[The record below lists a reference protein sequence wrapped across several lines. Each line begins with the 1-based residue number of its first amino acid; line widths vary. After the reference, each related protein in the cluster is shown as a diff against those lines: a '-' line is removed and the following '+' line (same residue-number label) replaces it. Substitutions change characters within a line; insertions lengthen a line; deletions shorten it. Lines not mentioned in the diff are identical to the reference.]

1 MKIAIL
7 GSRGIPA
14 KYGGFE
20 TIAEELSKILVN
32 KGHKVTVSCEYKPK
46 KSRITTYEGVNLE
59 YFNLKPPGNYFLR
72 KIYENIYDIY
82 FLIKLARRNDL
93 IYFLGA
99 EVAEFF
105 FVPKLFN
112 RNIKIAANTDG
123 AMWLR
128 NKFSRLERFI
138 LKLNY
143 NFLAMIFSDII
154 IVDAEGMKKFVNDK
168 YHYKTFFI
176 PYGANLI
183 DEAPWDEDKLETLNI
198 YNKLKQ
204 YITMNRYWLVVSRLE
219 PGNNIEVIIK
229 AFLEAKT
236 KFPLIIVGNFANNK
250 FRKEIENL
258 VAMSKDRI
266 FLTGGIYE
274 SEVLEILRQNCFAYI
289 HGHSTGGTN
298 PSLLEIMI
306 SKTIIIAHDNMFN
319 KEVCQDTALY
329 FNSVNDLKNKLG
341 MLESNPSPYVDLK
354 EKAYNRVRE
363 NYNWDK
369 IINEYEN
376 VFLNALN
383 P

>member
-1 MKIAIL
+1 
-7 GSRGIPA
+7 
-14 KYGGFE
+14 
-20 TIAEELSKILVN
+20 
-32 KGHKVTVSCEYKPK
+32 
-46 KSRITTYEGVNLE
+46 
-59 YFNLKPPGNYFLR
+59 
-72 KIYENIYDIY
+72 
-82 FLIKLARRNDL
+82 
-93 IYFLGA
+93 
-99 EVAEFF
+99 
-105 FVPKLFN
+105 
-112 RNIKIAANTDG
+112 
-123 AMWLR
+123 
-128 NKFSRLERFI
+128 
-138 LKLNY
+138 
-143 NFLAMIFSDII
+143 MIFSDII